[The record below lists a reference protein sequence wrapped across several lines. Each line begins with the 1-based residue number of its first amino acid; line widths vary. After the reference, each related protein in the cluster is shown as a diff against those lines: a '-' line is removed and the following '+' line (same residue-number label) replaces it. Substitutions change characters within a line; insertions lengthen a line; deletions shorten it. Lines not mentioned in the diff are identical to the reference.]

1 MKKKIIARFF
11 IKNESIETFK
21 ALAAELIAATRQ
33 EEGCLF
39 YSLFQDVENP
49 FEFAFIEE
57 YADEN
62 AMKLHSQSVYLRS
75 FIKSIKDLQT
85 KDLIIEVI

>member
-21 ALAAELIAATRQ
+21 NLAAELIAATRQ
-33 EEGCLF
+33 EEGCLS
-39 YSLFQDVENP
+39 YSLFQDIENRS
-49 FEFAFIEE
+49 EFAFIEE

-62 AMKLHSQSVYLRS
+62 AMKLHSQSTYLRS
-75 FIKSIKDLQT
+75 FIKNIKDLQT